1 MFFDNKYSDRMIN
14 FVPSEQ
20 IYSNHMMM
28 ANTHALFP
36 WQTVY
41 FKHLKAYVNMVIK
54 KTQLDASW

>member
-36 WQTVY
+36 WQPISSNQLVVHVIIWI
-41 FKHLKAYVNMVIK
+41 KEPYVNKI
-54 KTQLDASW
+54 